1 MKAHH
6 SILIRNVRSMYY
18 ALIISVFLVITAVSV
33 LLSVQSKKQCS
44 LSIGL
49 FSFKFKYLGGSL
61 VIISIFLSLFELME
75 DEFYNNIR
83 IVIANFGLIIIALSK
98 DKLELRDISSIKIV
112 CFSLSTF
119 ISYLVYSLMAILSK
133 VEETVE
139 LSWFILDLLVI
150 YLISYH
156 YIKSKLSKGV

>member
-1 MKAHH
+1 
-6 SILIRNVRSMYY
+6 
-18 ALIISVFLVITAVSV
+18 
-33 LLSVQSKKQCS
+33 
-44 LSIGL
+44 
-49 FSFKFKYLGGSL
+49 
-61 VIISIFLSLFELME
+61 ME

-98 DKLELRDISSIKIV
+98 DKLELRDSSSIKIV